1 MKKGYIS
8 WQKRN
13 KGINMAHVVRC
24 ITDDGCV
31 FVLAADT
38 TDISETSRQIHNTSK
53 VCTAALGRALTG
65 ASFMGILLKGQ
76 DSSVTLRFNG
86 GGPAGSVIA
95 VADSDGNVRG
105 YVMNPDVNLPLNEKG
120 KLDVGGAVGTDGFLT
135 VIKDIGMK
143 EPFVGQIPLVSGE
156 IAEDLTSY
164 YAISEQVPSVCAL
177 GVLVNP
183 DLTVAVSGGFLIQ
196 LLPTADDTII
206 EKVERGLQGL
216 PSVTTMLAEG
226 LTPEEI
232 CKNVLPEFNVEVLD
246 TAECEYKCNCSR
258 ERVEQALISVGRE
271 ELLDMANDAATEVK
285 CHFCPEVYKFTSE
298 DIRKL
303 AENI

>member
-1 MKKGYIS
+1 
-8 WQKRN
+8 
-13 KGINMAHVVRC
+13 MAHVVRC

-206 EKVERGLQGL
+206 DKVERGLEGL

-232 CKNVLPEFNVEVLD
+232 CKKVLPEFNVEVLD

-271 ELLDMANDAATEVK
+271 ELLDMANDEVTEVK
-285 CHFCPEVYKFTSE
+285 CHFCPEVYKFTSD
-298 DIRKL
+298 DIKEL
-303 AENI
+303 AKNI

>member
-1 MKKGYIS
+1 MS
-8 WQKRN
+8 
-13 KGINMAHVVRC
+13 HVVRC

-206 EKVERGLQGL
+206 DKVERGLQGL

-232 CKNVLPEFNVEVLD
+232 CKKVLPEFNVEVLD

-271 ELLDMANDAATEVK
+271 ELLDMANDEVTEVK

-298 DIRKL
+298 DIKEL
-303 AENI
+303 AKNI

>member
-1 MKKGYIS
+1 
-8 WQKRN
+8 
-13 KGINMAHVVRC
+13 MAHLVRS

-31 FVLAADT
+31 LVLAADT
-38 TDISETSRQIHNTSK
+38 TDISETARQIHNTSK

-65 ASFMGILLKGQ
+65 ASFMGVMLKGA

-86 GGPAGSVIA
+86 GGPAGSVVA
-95 VADSDGNVRG
+95 VADPDGNVRG
-105 YVMNPDVNLPLNEKG
+105 YVMNPDVTLPLNSKG

-135 VIKDIGMK
+135 VVKDIGMK

-164 YAISEQVPSVCAL
+164 YAISEQIPSVCGL

-183 DLTVAVSGGFLIQ
+183 DLTVAVSGGFMIQ
-196 LLPTADDTII
+196 LLPTADETII
-206 EKVERGLQGL
+206 DKVEKGLQGL

-232 CKNVLPEFNVEVLD
+232 CKRVLPEFNVEVLD
-246 TAECEYKCNCSR
+246 TTECEYRCNCSR
-258 ERVEQALISVGRE
+258 ERVEKAIISVGKDELRE
-271 ELLDMANDAATEVK
+271 MANDEVTEVK
-285 CHFCPEVYKFTSE
+285 CHFCPSVYKFTSD
-298 DIRKL
+298 DINAL
-303 AENI
+303 IESL

>member
-1 MKKGYIS
+1 
-8 WQKRN
+8 
-13 KGINMAHVVRC
+13 MAHVVRC

-95 VADSDGNVRG
+95 VADYDGNVRG
-105 YVMNPDVNLPLNEKG
+105 YVMNPDVQLPLNEKG
-120 KLDVGGAVGTDGFLT
+120 KLDVGGAVGTDGFLS
-135 VIKDIGMK
+135 VVKDIGMK
-143 EPFVGQIPLVSGE
+143 EPAVGQVPLISGE
-156 IAEDLTSY
+156 IAEDITSY
-164 YAISEQVPSVCAL
+164 YAISEQIPSVCAL

-206 EKVERGLQGL
+206 EKVERGLRGL

-226 LTPEEI
+226 LSPEEI
-232 CKNVLPEFNVEVLD
+232 CKKVLPEFNVEVLD
-246 TAECEYKCNCSR
+246 TSECEYRCNCSKD
-258 ERVEQALISVGRE
+258 RVEKALISVGRE
-271 ELLDMANDAATEVK
+271 ELVDMANDEVTEVK
-285 CHFCPEVYKFTSE
+285 CHFCPAVYRFSSE
-298 DIRKL
+298 EIKAL
-303 AENI
+303 AESC

>member
-1 MKKGYIS
+1 
-8 WQKRN
+8 
-13 KGINMAHVVRC
+13 MAHVVRC

-206 EKVERGLQGL
+206 DKVERGLQGL
-216 PSVTTMLAEG
+216 PSVTSMLAEG

-232 CKNVLPEFNVEVLD
+232 CKKVLPEFNVEILD

-271 ELLDMANDAATEVK
+271 ELLDMANDEVTEVK
-285 CHFCPEVYKFTSE
+285 CHFCPEVYKFTSD
-298 DIRKL
+298 DIKEL
-303 AENI
+303 AKNI

>member
-1 MKKGYIS
+1 
-8 WQKRN
+8 
-13 KGINMAHVVRC
+13 MADMVRC

-31 FVLAADT
+31 FVLASDT
-38 TDISETSRQIHNTSK
+38 TDIVETARQIHGTSK
-53 VCTAALGRALTG
+53 VCTAALGRVLTG
-65 ASFMGILLKGQ
+65 ASFMGYVLKGK

-135 VIKDIGMK
+135 VVKDIGMK

-164 YAISEQVPSVCAL
+164 YAISEQIPSVCAL

-183 DLTVAVSGGFLIQ
+183 DLTVAVAGGFLIQ

-206 EKVERGLQGL
+206 EKVERGLKGL
-216 PSVTTMLAEG
+216 PSVTSMLAEG
-226 LTPEEI
+226 LSLEEI
-232 CKNVLPEFNVEVLD
+232 CKKVLPEFNVEVLD
-246 TAECEYKCNCSR
+246 TAECAYKCNCSR
-258 ERVEQALISVGRE
+258 EKVEQALISVGRE
-271 ELLDMANDAATEVK
+271 ELLDMAKDDSTEVK
-285 CHFCPEVYKFTSE
+285 CHFCPAVYKFTSD
-298 DIRKL
+298 DIREL
-303 AENI
+303 VENI

>member
-1 MKKGYIS
+1 
-8 WQKRN
+8 
-13 KGINMAHVVRC
+13 MAHVVRC

-164 YAISEQVPSVCAL
+164 YAVSEQVPSVCAL

-206 EKVERGLQGL
+206 DKVERGLQGL

-232 CKNVLPEFNVEVLD
+232 CKKVLPEFNVEVLD

-271 ELLDMANDAATEVK
+271 ELIDMANDEVTEVK
-285 CHFCPEVYKFTSE
+285 CHFCPEVYKFTSD
-298 DIRKL
+298 DIKEL
-303 AENI
+303 AKNI